1 MTTATY
7 EYNRY
12 MRNGQTKKMTGFVR
26 SKSKKVQ
33 KINELRAA
41 KAAVSKYREKFP
53 EIAAIAAK
61 EFEEA

>member
-41 KAAVSKYREKFP
+41 KVAQKIDELMRDNKSLA
-53 EIAAIAAK
+53 
-61 EFEEA
+61 EA